1 MLRFSNAIPEH
12 EIVVITRKEQTKRM
26 RIPRHRTLSM
36 PSPLSTEWAEKSLK
50 NFENVHKLSRN
61 SSQGELVNT
70 FKASMKDKYPK
81 VSHCIDV
88 NVQRLSLTHSR
99 ANSRP
104 LTPYVEEPL
113 PPLQTLVEY
122 DTELIDKYYPNPSH
136 SRAHNRIV
144 LPGDFEYD
152 AKRSEQLA
160 KSQHAMSQLKGS
172 DKSTPV
178 VNKES
183 EDDAKDEE
191 FILNLL
197 KTQYEAK
204 YLPKPKDNL
213 LAGLN
218 FFWSQ
223 RDVSSTRPE
232 AREGGSLVC
241 ISQRFFLFAGQGT
254 EKRNDVR
261 VLNPD
266 TWLWTPMKAAY
277 APKGRIGHTACGYK
291 NKMIVFGGWAHYSQR
306 MGIRR
311 CFRKVYILRLKQ
323 GSWYSRV
330 GSGEVPKARRC
341 HMAASLG
348 RSMIIFGGLDS
359 LSKRLRN
366 TYIYD
371 IKDQSWQKVPTTLL
385 PGGRSNGTLTRVFHS
400 SLMNRSDFSVLSPP
414 RLKSEFVLPG
424 SGFYLF
430 GGLND
435 EDIPTNELLVLEMKN
450 GSLVWSEVRQGGS
463 APLARYDHCA
473 ELVQNCIIICGGRN
487 DSLFKRYG
495 DSCLNDVH
503 VFKVESLAWEEV
515 KVHGSIPAGRWGHC
529 CAAYGSKLLM
539 LGGINHRSYLSSDV
553 YVLETDRAYV
563 TELVRQLADQ
573 QRRRDAENTALKR
586 TSALLSAKYR
596 GSPS

>member
-1 MLRFSNAIPEH
+1 
-12 EIVVITRKEQTKRM
+12 
-26 RIPRHRTLSM
+26 M
-36 PSPLSTEWAEKSLK
+36 PSLPSTDWAEKSLK
-50 NFENVHKLSRN
+50 NFEKVHQLSRK
-61 SSQGELVNT
+61 SSQDELINT
-70 FKASMKDKYPK
+70 FKASMKDKYQT
-81 VSHCIDV
+81 VSQAIDV

-104 LTPYVEEPL
+104 LTPFLEEPL
-113 PPLQTLVEY
+113 PPIQSLVEH
-122 DTELIDKYYPNPSH
+122 DTELIDKYYPNPSY

-152 AKRSEQLA
+152 AKRSKQLA
-160 KSQHAMSQLKGS
+160 KSQHTLNLLKTS
-172 DKSTPV
+172 DKDIPT
-178 VNKES
+178 VNMEV
-183 EDDAKDEE
+183 EDDAKEEE
-191 FILNLL
+191 FILNLM

-204 YLPKPKDNL
+204 YLPRQKDSL
-213 LAGLN
+213 LAGSN

-223 RDVSSTRPE
+223 REVSSTRPE

-241 ISQRFFLFAGQGT
+241 ISHRFYLFAGQGS

-266 TWLWTPMKAAY
+266 TWLWSPMKTAY
-277 APKGRIGHTACGYK
+277 TPKGRIGHTACAYK
-291 NKMIVFGGWAHYSQR
+291 HKMVVFGGWAHYSQR

-348 RSMIIFGGLDS
+348 RSMVIFGGLDS
-359 LSKRLRN
+359 QSKRLRS

-371 IKDQSWQKVPTTLL
+371 LKEQSWLKVPTMLL
-385 PGGRSNGTLTRVFHS
+385 PGGRSNGTLTGVFHS
-400 SLMNRSDFSVLSPP
+400 SLLSRSDFSVLSPP
-414 RLKSEFVLPG
+414 RLKSDFVLPG

-430 GGLND
+430 GGLTD
-435 EDIPTNELLVLEMKN
+435 EDIPTNELLVLEMKS
-450 GSLVWSEVRQGGS
+450 GSLVWSEVLPAGT

-473 ELVQNCIIICGGRN
+473 ELVNNYIIICGGRN
-487 DSLFKRYG
+487 DGLFKRYG

-503 VFKVESLAWEEV
+503 VFKVESMAWEEV
-515 KVHGSIPAGRWGHC
+515 KIHGSIPMGRWGHV

-539 LGGINHRSYLSSDV
+539 LGGINHRSYCSSDV
-553 YVLETDRAYV
+553 YVLETDQAYV

-573 QRRRDAENTALKR
+573 QRTRDAENTALRR
-586 TSALLSAKYR
+586 TSALFAAKFR
-596 GSPS
+596 GSSS